1 MSKIKLNA
9 PTGGGSVSLEAPSS
23 TTSNADIELKLPV
36 ADGSSGQAITTNGS
50 GQLAFASVAV
60 GGASNIA
67 FNAGYG
73 IDFSANSNAGG
84 MTSELLDS
92 YEEGTYQPTFSS
104 SGATFVYNHQYGYYQ
119 KVGDHVH
126 VTFYITLSGNN
137 SSGLSGNSIVIN
149 LPFSASGSS
158 TRFEA
163 GVAFGMIYKIDL
175 IGVGNPVGTVYQGN
189 SYISLLGARDD
200 DTAIAYSSDKFD
212 QSGCG
217 ISGSVTY
224 KV

>member
-73 IDFSANSNAGG
+73 IDFSANSNTGG

-92 YEEGTYQPTFSS
+92 YEEGTWTPTFSS
-104 SGATFVYNHQYGYYQ
+104 TGATFVYNHQSGSYQ
-119 KVGDHVH
+119 KVGNTVH
-126 VTFYITLSGNN
+126 VQFYITLSANN
-137 SSGLSGNSIVIN
+137 SSGLSSNAISIN
-149 LPFSASGSS
+149 LPFTATGYNRYEAAAS
-158 TRFEA
+158 
-163 GVAFGMIYKIDL
+163 FGMIYNIDL
-175 IGVGNPVGTVYQGN
+175 TGFGNPYGAVYQSN
-189 SYISLLGARDD
+189 SYILIKYADD
-200 DTAIAYSSDKFD
+200 DSTGGSYSSDRFD
-212 QSGCG
+212 RSGAG
-217 ISGSVTY
+217 ISGSITY
-224 KV
+224 RI

>member
-23 TTSNADIELKLPV
+23 TTNNAPIELKLPV

-50 GQLAFASVAV
+50 GQLTFASVAV

-92 YEEGTYQPTFSS
+92 YEEGTWTPTFSS

-119 KVGDHVH
+119 KVGNHVH
-126 VTFYITLSGNN
+126 VTFYITLSGTN
-137 SSGLSGNSIVIN
+137 SSGLSSNAITIN
-149 LPFSASGSS
+149 LPFTATGS

-163 GVAFGMIYKIDL
+163 GVAFAMIYRIDL
-175 IGVGNPVGTVYQGN
+175 TGFGNPLGTVYQSN
-189 SYISLLGARDD
+189 SHISINYADD
-200 DTAIAYSSDKFD
+200 DNTGGAYGSDRFGGYG
-212 QSGCG
+212 SG